1 MADKVTFANKAQN
14 TATKLAQ
21 AIDAANNLETVYF
34 DRGYNVGGAN
44 PIVDLDVIGLGITAG
59 TLGGLITLIQQL
71 RNFVDN
77 AAVATGDYD
86 STLNKMRTDV

>member
-1 MADKVTFANKAQN
+1 
-14 TATKLAQ
+14 
-21 AIDAANNLETVYF
+21 
-34 DRGYNVGGAN
+34 
-44 PIVDLDVIGLGITAG
+44 VDLDVIGLGITAA
-59 TLGGLITLIQQL
+59 TLGAFITLNQQL

>member
-1 MADKVTFANKAQN
+1 MADKVTFANKAQE

-59 TLGGLITLIQQL
+59 TLGGLITFIQQL

-77 AAVATGDYD
+77 GVVVKGDYD
-86 STLNKMRTDV
+86 NTLNNMRTDV